1 MKTLTRTKNFEVNQI
16 CEMHWGY
23 NTSRYDFFIVTRISK
38 SSVWFKSIASIIIDD
53 EWGKQWGFQKHN
65 SIPNYKVVDGKNV
78 PIITGSEFRKK
89 IYVSEYDGRQYA
101 FQKYGG
107 IIQPW
112 DGKVKANDHMD

>member
-1 MKTLTRTKNFEVNQI
+1 MKTISRTKNFEVNQI

-38 SSVWFKSIASIIIDD
+38 SSVWFKQIEASIIDD

-65 SIPNYKVVDGKNV
+65 SMPNFKVVDGKNV
-78 PIITGSEFRKK
+78 PIISGAEFRKK
-89 IYVSEYDGRQYA
+89 IYISEFDGRQYA
-101 FQKYGG
+101 FEKYQG

>member
-38 SSVWFKSIASIIIDD
+38 SSVWFKQIESIRIDD
-53 EWGKQWGFQKHN
+53 AWGRQWGFQKFN

-89 IYVSEYDGRQYA
+89 IYTSEYDGRQYA
-101 FQKYGG
+101 FEKYQG

>member
-38 SSVWFKSIASIIIDD
+38 SSVWFKSIASTIIDD
-53 EWGKQWGFQKHN
+53 EWGKQLGFQKHN

-78 PIITGSEFRKK
+78 PIITGLEFRKK
-89 IYVSEYDGRQYA
+89 IYTSEYDGRQYA
-101 FQKYGG
+101 FEKHQG

>member
-38 SSVWFKSIASIIIDD
+38 SSVWFKQIESIRIDD
-53 EWGKQWGFQKHN
+53 AWGRQWGFQKFN

-89 IYVSEYDGRQYA
+89 IYTSEYDGRQSA
-101 FQKYGG
+101 FEKYQG

>member
-38 SSVWFKSIASIIIDD
+38 SSVWFKQIESIRIDD
-53 EWGKQWGFQKHN
+53 AWGRQWGFQKFN

-89 IYVSEYDGRQYA
+89 IYTSEYDGRQYA
-101 FQKYGG
+101 FEKHQG

-112 DGKVKANDHMD
+112 DGKVKSNDHMD

>member
-16 CEMHWGY
+16 CEMHCGY

-38 SSVWFKSIASIIIDD
+38 SSVWFKQIESIRIDD
-53 EWGKQWGFQKHN
+53 AWGRQWGFQKFN

-89 IYVSEYDGRQYA
+89 IYISEYDGRQYA
-101 FQKYGG
+101 FEKYQG

>member
-23 NTSRYDFFIVTRISK
+23 NTSRYDFFIVTRISI
-38 SSVWFKSIASIIIDD
+38 SSVWFKQIESIRIDD
-53 EWGKQWGFQKHN
+53 AWGRQWGFQKFN

-89 IYVSEYDGRQYA
+89 IYTSEYDGRQYA
-101 FQKYGG
+101 FEKHQG

>member
-38 SSVWFKSIASIIIDD
+38 SSVWFKQIESIRIDD
-53 EWGKQWGFQKHN
+53 AWGRQWGFQKFN

-89 IYVSEYDGRQYA
+89 IYTSEYDGRQYA
-101 FQKYGG
+101 FEKYQG
-107 IIQPW
+107 IIKPW

>member
-1 MKTLTRTKNFEVNQI
+1 MKTISRTKNFEVNQI

-38 SSVWFKSIASIIIDD
+38 SSVWFKQIDAIRIDD
-53 EWGKQWGFQKHN
+53 SWGRQWGFQKFN
-65 SIPNYKVVDGKNV
+65 SAPNYKVVDGKNV
-78 PIITGSEFRKK
+78 PIITGVEFRKK
-89 IYVSEYDGRQYA
+89 IYVSEYDGKQYA
-101 FQKYGG
+101 FEKHQG

>member
-38 SSVWFKSIASIIIDD
+38 SSVWFKQIDAIRIDD
-53 EWGKQWGFQKHN
+53 SWGRQWGFQKFN
-65 SIPNYKVVDGKNV
+65 SAPNYKVVDGKNV
-78 PIITGSEFRKK
+78 PIITGAEFRKK
-89 IYVSEYDGRQYA
+89 IYTSDYDGRQYA
-101 FQKYGG
+101 FEKYQG

>member
-38 SSVWFKSIASIIIDD
+38 SSVWFKQIASTIIDD
-53 EWGKQWGFQKHN
+53 EWGKQWGVQKHN

-101 FQKYGG
+101 FEKYQG

>member
-38 SSVWFKSIASIIIDD
+38 SSVWFKQIASTIIDD
-53 EWGKQWGFQKHN
+53 EWGKQWG
-65 SIPNYKVVDGKNV
+65 
-78 PIITGSEFRKK
+78 FRKK

-101 FQKYGG
+101 FEKYQG

-112 DGKVKANDHMD
+112 DGKVKSNDTMD

>member
-16 CEMHWGY
+16 CEMLWGY

-38 SSVWFKSIASIIIDD
+38 SSVWFKQIESIRIDD
-53 EWGKQWGFQKHN
+53 AWGRQWGFQKFN

-89 IYVSEYDGRQYA
+89 IYTSEYDGRQYA
-101 FQKYGG
+101 FEKHQG

>member
-1 MKTLTRTKNFEVNQI
+1 MQSLTRTKNFEVNQI

-38 SSVWFKSIASIIIDD
+38 SSVWFKQIESIRIDD
-53 EWGKQWGFQKHN
+53 AWGRQWGFQKFN

-89 IYVSEYDGRQYA
+89 IYTSEYDGRQYA
-101 FQKYGG
+101 FEKHQG

>member
-38 SSVWFKSIASIIIDD
+38 SSVWFKQIESIRIDD
-53 EWGKQWGFQKHN
+53 AWGRQWGFQKFN
-65 SIPNYKVVDGKNV
+65 SIPKFKVVYCKNV

-89 IYVSEYDGRQYA
+89 IYTSEYDGRQYA
-101 FQKYGG
+101 FEKYQG

>member
-1 MKTLTRTKNFEVNQI
+1 MKTLSRTKNFEVNQI

-38 SSVWFKSIASIIIDD
+38 SSVWFKQIESIRIDD
-53 EWGKQWGFQKHN
+53 EWGRQWGFQKFN
-65 SIPNYKVVDGKNV
+65 TIPNYKVVDGKNV

-89 IYVSEYDGRQYA
+89 IYTSEYDGRQYA
-101 FQKYGG
+101 FEKYQG

>member
-16 CEMHWGY
+16 CEMNWGY

-38 SSVWFKSIASIIIDD
+38 SSVWFKQIESIRIDD
-53 EWGKQWGFQKHN
+53 KWGRQWGFQKFN

-89 IYVSEYDGRQYA
+89 IYTSEYDGRQYA
-101 FQKYGG
+101 FEKHQG

>member
-38 SSVWFKSIASIIIDD
+38 SSVWFKQIESIRIDD
-53 EWGKQWGFQKHN
+53 AWGRQWGFQKFN
-65 SIPNYKVVDGKNV
+65 SIPNYKIVDGKNV

-89 IYVSEYDGRQYA
+89 IYTSEYDGRQYA
-101 FQKYGG
+101 FEKHQG

-112 DGKVKANDHMD
+112 DGKVKSNDHMD

>member
-38 SSVWFKSIASIIIDD
+38 SSVWFKQIASTIIDD
-53 EWGKQWGFQKHN
+53 EWGKQCGFQKHN

-101 FQKYGG
+101 FEKYQG

>member
-38 SSVWFKSIASIIIDD
+38 SSVWFKQIDAIRIDD
-53 EWGKQWGFQKHN
+53 SWGRQWGFQKFN
-65 SIPNYKVVDGKNV
+65 STPNYKVVDGKNV
-78 PIITGSEFRKK
+78 PIITGAEFRKK
-89 IYVSEYDGRQYA
+89 IYTSEFDGRQYA
-101 FQKYGG
+101 FEKYQG

>member
-1 MKTLTRTKNFEVNQI
+1 MKTVTRTKNFEVNQI

-38 SSVWFKSIASIIIDD
+38 SSVWFKQIESIRIDD
-53 EWGKQWGFQKHN
+53 AWGRQWGFQKFN

-89 IYVSEYDGRQYA
+89 IYTSEYDGRQYA
-101 FQKYGG
+101 FEKHQG

>member
-1 MKTLTRTKNFEVNQI
+1 
-16 CEMHWGY
+16 MHWGY

-38 SSVWFKSIASIIIDD
+38 SSVWFKQIASTIIDD

-78 PIITGSEFRKK
+78 PIITGSGFRKK
-89 IYVSEYDGRQYA
+89 IYISEYDGRQYA
-101 FQKYGG
+101 FEKYQG

>member
-1 MKTLTRTKNFEVNQI
+1 MKTISRTKNFEVNQI

-38 SSVWFKSIASIIIDD
+38 SSVWFKQIDAIRIDD
-53 EWGKQWGFQKHN
+53 SWGRQWGFQKFN
-65 SIPNYKVVDGKNV
+65 STPNYKVVDGKNV
-78 PIITGSEFRKK
+78 PIITGAEFRKK

-101 FQKYGG
+101 FEKHQG